1 MPSSQANSSFYAST
15 RSTLSPEA
23 AGLRAVVPS
32 NIAFIK
38 YWGKRDE
45 ISQWPANDSLSMT
58 LSAAHTVTEARLS
71 DGPCDQLVR
80 NGTLVSPDGK
90 DDKALRHISLL
101 RERLGFKSPLAISTR
116 NTFPAD
122 CGIASSASGLGALTL
137 AAVAA
142 WTGAESLE
150 HLVDLGFPIQRLAH
164 LARLGSGSAC
174 RSLLG
179 GYVEWRSGAHS
190 DDQSIKAVASPE
202 DFPLSDVIVLLSKAA
217 KPVSSTAAHRHAW
230 TSPLF
235 APRLAGLSKRHNE
248 VRQAIAARDIERL
261 GDAIEAEALEM
272 HAVMMSSTPPAFYMT
287 SETSRLL
294 AWVRDERSRGGLE
307 AWFTVD
313 AGPNVH
319 LICRP
324 QVAQEVA
331 HRIMHDFGAPE
342 LLVDQVGHGPRL
354 GKGLM
359 P

>member
-1 MPSSQANSSFYAST
+1 MFSSTPN
-15 RSTLSPEA
+15 TLSPGPSRSSSAPEA
-23 AGLRAVVPS
+23 SGLRAVVPS

-45 ISQWPANDSLSMT
+45 ITQWPANDSLSMT
-58 LSAAHTVTEARLS
+58 LSAAHTVTEARLV
-71 DGPCDQLVR
+71 DGPHDRMVR
-80 NGTLVSPDGK
+80 NGIALPTTGK
-90 DDKALRHISLL
+90 DDKALRHLGVL
-101 RERLGFKSPLAISTR
+101 REQLGFKAALSISTH

-150 HLVDLGFPIQRLAH
+150 HLVDLGFPLQRLAH

-179 GYVEWRSGAHS
+179 GYVEWRSGAHG
-190 DDQSIKAVASPE
+190 DDQSVKAIASPE

-235 APRLAGLSKRHNE
+235 APRLAGLQRRLQE
-248 VRQAIAARDIERL
+248 VREAIAKKDLERL
-261 GDAIEAEALEM
+261 GEAIEAEALEM

-294 AWVRDERSRGGLE
+294 AWVREERARGAIE

-331 HRIMHDFGAPE
+331 HRIIHDFGAPE
-342 LLVDQVGHGPRL
+342 LLVDQVGYGPRL
-354 GKGLM
+354 GKGLI